1 MREHSYNAT
10 GKDDAIMAKHSYSK
24 RNRNKVNHREEIA
37 KKDGPPA
44 IVSRKYNVTSM
55 TAYHISK
62 LAAQEGMT
70 EGRVIDKIMR
80 TYLASRGER

>member
-10 GKDDAIMAKHSYSK
+10 GKDDAIMAKHSYNK
-24 RNRNKVNHREEIA
+24 RNHTKIDHRTEII
-37 KKDGPPA
+37 KDGPPS

-55 TAYHISK
+55 TAYHIAK

-80 TYLASRGER
+80 TYLASRGN